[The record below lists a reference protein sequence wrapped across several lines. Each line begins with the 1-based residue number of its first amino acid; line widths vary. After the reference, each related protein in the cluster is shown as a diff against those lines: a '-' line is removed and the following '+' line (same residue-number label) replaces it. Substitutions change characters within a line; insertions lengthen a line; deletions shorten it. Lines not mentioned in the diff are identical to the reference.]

1 MRTSAPL
8 AGRIRASRGGELGS
22 AAARPGI
29 YGSSIPPSSSPRSP
43 RRLCAIRGTAL
54 DGVLGIESLRGV
66 RMPWGDVLAST
77 AALAAG
83 LGITIEDD
91 ER

>member
-1 MRTSAPL
+1 
-8 AGRIRASRGGELGS
+8 
-22 AAARPGI
+22 
-29 YGSSIPPSSSPRSP
+29 
-43 RRLCAIRGTAL
+43 
-54 DGVLGIESLRGV
+54 
-66 RMPWGDVLAST
+66 MPWGDVLAST